1 MQLSVEEVI
10 TLSFALD
17 IADEEIS
24 NVLAAGDP
32 KRLEKVSDFLELVKL
47 LRKRIDITIA
57 GLSIN

>member
-17 IADEEIS
+17 IADEEIT

-32 KRLEKVSDFLELVKL
+32 KRLQKVSDFLELVKL

>member
-17 IADEEIS
+17 IADEEIT

>member
-32 KRLEKVSDFLELVKL
+32 KRLQKVSDFLELVKL